1 MNMYKHGPYSSY
13 GNDVLT
19 DVDTYD
25 AGLVYIGVAPINL
38 VKGYSSQNVNSPITI
53 KNMLEAKKTL
63 GYSSNWECFSLCEAM
78 KAHFG
83 NDNGNIGPVHFIN
96 VLDPS
101 VHIKS
106 DEVTGTLTFE
116 KRRATIT
123 DPLMI
128 VDSFNLVGKTEGAD
142 YSVKYDMELEALIVE
157 DISTD
162 GIESN
167 GYRYSQVDLTTNK
180 MVSAV
185 IGSNDTQTGKV
196 TGINAL
202 KLVYENCNVIPKK
215 VLAPGYSHLPTVK
228 EKLKAVSQSING
240 RFVAQTYVDIPLEDK
255 DGQAIDTD
263 EKAIAWANENNYN
276 NVFSKNF
283 YPMIIDGGEKYHL
296 STKFAVAQMIVD
308 LKNDGIPYETASN
321 KAINADKLYFG
332 KSAINSGFDME
343 NANSLNSKG
352 ITTAVKWAG
361 NWRLWGGHT
370 AAYDFDK
377 ENELGKEIF
386 DTSVAMQIYL
396 VDDFI
401 LECSTEID
409 TPMTVSLMQSIINE
423 VQNKLDNLVSIGAL
437 QGNPKFVADDISS
450 NEIKAGSYHF
460 ELDNT
465 PTSQLKDVTIKVVY
479 TDKGYSAL
487 LGGTDNEEE

>member
-38 VKGYSSQNVNSPITI
+38 VKGYSSRNVNCPVTI

-63 GYSSNWECFSLCEAM
+63 GYSSNWENFSLCEAM

-116 KRRATIT
+116 KKRATIS

-128 VDSFNLVGKTEGAD
+128 VDSFNLVGKNEGVD
-142 YSVKYDMELEALIVE
+142 YSVKYDTELEALIVE
-157 DISTD
+157 DISID
-162 GIESN
+162 GIENN
-167 GYRYSQVDLTTNK
+167 GYRYSQVDLTSNK

-185 IGSNDTQTGKV
+185 IGSNDNKTGKV

-228 EKLKAVSQSING
+228 EKLEAVSQ
-240 RFVAQTYVDIPLEDK
+240 
-255 DGQAIDTD
+255 
-263 EKAIAWANENNYN
+263 
-276 NVFSKNF
+276 
-283 YPMIIDGGEKYHL
+283 
-296 STKFAVAQMIVD
+296 
-308 LKNDGIPYETASN
+308 
-321 KAINADKLYFG
+321 
-332 KSAINSGFDME
+332 
-343 NANSLNSKG
+343 
-352 ITTAVKWAG
+352 
-361 NWRLWGGHT
+361 
-370 AAYDFDK
+370 
-377 ENELGKEIF
+377 
-386 DTSVAMQIYL
+386 
-396 VDDFI
+396 
-401 LECSTEID
+401 
-409 TPMTVSLMQSIINE
+409 
-423 VQNKLDNLVSIGAL
+423 
-437 QGNPKFVADDISS
+437 
-450 NEIKAGSYHF
+450 
-460 ELDNT
+460 
-465 PTSQLKDVTIKVVY
+465 
-479 TDKGYSAL
+479 
-487 LGGTDNEEE
+487 